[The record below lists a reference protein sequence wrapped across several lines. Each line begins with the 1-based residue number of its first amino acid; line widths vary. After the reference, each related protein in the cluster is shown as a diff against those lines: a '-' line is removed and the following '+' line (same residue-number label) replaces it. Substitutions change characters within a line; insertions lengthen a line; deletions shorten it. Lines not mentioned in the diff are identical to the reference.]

1 MSPRT
6 RAENYALLLE
16 HFEPHLVDGSLG
28 PETHRYAAV
37 AEGFFDERRVG
48 ALVILFQAE
57 QEAFESLGDAVLDGY
72 APDGVYDLET
82 GTKIDVHVSAP
93 VVTRSEDQGISAN
106 WLSDN

>member
-1 MSPRT
+1 MRT
-6 RAENYALLLE
+6 RAENYAVLRE
-16 HFEPHLVDGSLG
+16 HFEPHTVYDNVG

-37 AEGFFDERRVG
+37 GEEFLGDTRVG
-48 ALVILFQAE
+48 AMVLLCQTE
-57 QEAFESLGDAVLDGY
+57 QEAFEVLGDAVLDGY

-82 GTKIDVHVSAP
+82 GEKIDVHVSAP